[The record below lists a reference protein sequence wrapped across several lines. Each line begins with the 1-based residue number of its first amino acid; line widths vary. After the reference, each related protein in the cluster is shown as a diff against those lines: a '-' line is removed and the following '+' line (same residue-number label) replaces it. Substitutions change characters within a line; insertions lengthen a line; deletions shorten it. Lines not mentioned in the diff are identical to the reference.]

1 MEISA
6 SEAEGEEQDTGER
19 VDVEDDCGANDAG
32 VIKVV
37 CKTDE
42 QEEGEEEED
51 GEEVAGLEEDGLESL
66 GATDVTVEFDE
77 DTGSGEATGTKDT
90 PFGPKLIRMPSL
102 SNSLSSLLS
111 VLQIKTDL
119 NKLGSGV

>member
-1 MEISA
+1 MSA
-6 SEAEGEEQDTGER
+6 SEAEGEEQDTDER
-19 VDVEDDCGANDAG
+19 VDVSEDWGENDAG
-32 VIKVV
+32 VIKVG

-42 QEEGEEEED
+42 HE
-51 GEEVAGLEEDGLESL
+51 EEVAGLEEDGLESL
-66 GATDVTVEFDE
+66 EATDVTVELDE
-77 DTGSGEATGTKDT
+77 DIRSEEETGTKDT
-90 PFGPKLIRMPSL
+90 PFGPKLIRIPSL

>member
-42 QEEGEEEED
+42 QEEEEEEE
-51 GEEVAGLEEDGLESL
+51 EEVAGLEEDGLESL
-66 GATDVTVEFDE
+66 GATDVTVELDE
-77 DTGSGEATGTKDT
+77 DTGSGEVTGTKDT
-90 PFGPKLIRMPSL
+90 PFGPKLIRIPSL